1 MKIPSLLM
9 SLALVATVA
18 CDGDDGTTTPPPP
31 PAAQTLAS
39 ISLATSTFAL
49 TAGQSATL
57 VPQALDASGAVIS
70 GVTGFTF
77 TSSEPTVAEVQSSGA
92 VLAVGAGA
100 AVVTVSVTRDGVTAT
115 APADFTVTGT
125 LPSAVTV
132 VAGNAS
138 NDFTPPSVAVALDA
152 AVTFSF
158 GARVHNVTHGTTGAP
173 ANIPNT
179 SNANVIQ
186 NFATAGDFTYDCTLH
201 PGMQG
206 MVIVR

>member
-1 MKIPSLLM
+1 MKIPRLLM
-9 SLALVATVA
+9 SLALAAIVA
-18 CDGDDGTTTPPPP
+18 CDGDSGTTTSPPPP
-31 PAAQTLAS
+31 ETQTLAS

-49 TAGQSATL
+49 NAGQSTTL

-70 GVTGFTF
+70 GVTGFSF
-77 TSSEPTVAEVQSSGA
+77 TSSEPTIAEAQASGT

-115 APADFTVTGT
+115 ALADFTVTGT
-125 LPSAVTV
+125 LPSTVTV

-158 GARVHNVTHGTTGAP
+158 GARIHNVTHSATGAP

-179 SNANVIQ
+179 SNGNVIQ
-186 NFATAGDFTYDCTLH
+186 NFPTAGDFPYDCTIH

-206 MVIVR
+206 TVIVR